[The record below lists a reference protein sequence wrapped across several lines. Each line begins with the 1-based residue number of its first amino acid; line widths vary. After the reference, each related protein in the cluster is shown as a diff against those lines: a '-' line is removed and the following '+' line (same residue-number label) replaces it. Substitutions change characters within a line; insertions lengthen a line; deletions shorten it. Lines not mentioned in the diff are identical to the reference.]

1 MQRFG
6 SIIKQIN
13 RRNNMDVEQFECSHK
28 MSFAS
33 KEGNGKYSIYV
44 TKDDGTDM
52 TIYGEAIGAEG
63 WGKGARLKIMA
74 QPARQSKNGKW
85 YQTAKSVELL
95 GGEVNTSV
103 PVPTASAT
111 KPIAQ
116 DNDAQWKEKYRLTMS
131 NLMASALANSTGAA
145 GIDFDAIDKIVRKIL
160 SAKLDEMDDDLP
172 KDPPF

>member
-1 MQRFG
+1 
-6 SIIKQIN
+6 
-13 RRNNMDVEQFECSHK
+13 MDVEQFECSHK

-103 PVPTASAT
+103 PVPTTSAT

-160 SAKLDEMDDDLP
+160 SAKLNEMDDDLP

>member
-1 MQRFG
+1 
-6 SIIKQIN
+6 
-13 RRNNMDVEQFECSHK
+13 MDVEQFECSHK

-44 TKDDGTDM
+44 PKDDGTDM

-111 KPIAQ
+111 KPMTQ
-116 DNDAQWKEKYRLTMS
+116 DKDAQWKEKYRLTMS